1 MMKLK
6 TFGRGIGAVLTLGAL
21 SALTLL
27 PGCSTTVESQ
37 PTAVAAVESGGTLPP
52 DITGFLGPDA
62 SKLAPGPQGGAALVY
77 INHDVQWSNYNSI
90 LLEPVQFWASADS
103 KVSTADQQVLTTY
116 FYNSLKTNLAK
127 SFTLVDQPGPGVI
140 RLQVALMDA
149 TTAVPGLR
157 TISVI
162 VPQAR
167 VLNMAQSLATDSYA
181 FVGSAEAEMK
191 ATDSVT
197 GALLGEAVDKRAG
210 GMGIK
215 SAASFQWGD
224 AQNAMDYWSQLIATR
239 FQQLKSGNATTAS
252 AN

>member
-1 MMKLK
+1 MDRRLN
-6 TFGRGIGAVLTLGAL
+6 RLELGIFVSGAALLLATLIA
-21 SALTLL
+21 
-27 PGCSTTVESQ
+27 GCSTTVESQ
-37 PTAVAAVESGGTLPP
+37 PGAVQAVESGGTLPP

-62 SKLAPGPQGGAALVY
+62 SKLQPGPKGGAALVY
-77 INHDVQWSNYNSI
+77 INHNAQWANYTKI

-103 KVSTADQQVLTTY
+103 KVSQADQQTLTTY

-127 SFTLVDQPGPGVI
+127 SFTVVDQAGPGVI

-157 TISVI
+157 TISVV

-167 VLNMAQSLATDSYA
+167 VLNLAQSMATDSYA

-191 ATDSVT
+191 ATDSVS
-197 GALLGEAVDKRAG
+197 GELLAEAVDKRAG
-210 GMGIK
+210 GMGLK

-224 AQNAMDYWSQLIATR
+224 AQNAMDYWSQTIAER
-239 FQQLKSGNATTAS
+239 FKGLQQGTATTA
-252 AN
+252 ANN